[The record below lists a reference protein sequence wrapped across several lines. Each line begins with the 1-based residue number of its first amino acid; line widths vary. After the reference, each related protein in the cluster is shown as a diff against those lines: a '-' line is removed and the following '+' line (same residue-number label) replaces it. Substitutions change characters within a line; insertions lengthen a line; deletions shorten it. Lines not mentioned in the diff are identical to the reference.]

1 MSCGRRLRTRA
12 LVFDA
17 KLGHIANGGFPSGH
31 GESAVGCTHRRSP
44 VVHGTTLR
52 WHEATYWIALL
63 LSDAKRRQRLDSGQ
77 RRLERR
83 GRLEGRRDPHGRGAV
98 VCMVRLHGLVS
109 RQGGEEPPLFL
120 AVQLAERPPP
130 RPMEGPARHPDFE
143 HTLETPEGCL
153 RNSKFSFEAGIAV
166 RFTVHSP
173 GKGPSRVFLGM

>member
-17 KLGHIANGGFPSGH
+17 KLGHIANRGLPSGH

-143 HTLETPEGCL
+143 LNSKLPRCL

-173 GKGPSRVFLGM
+173 GKCPSRVFLGM

>member
-1 MSCGRRLRTRA
+1 
-12 LVFDA
+12 
-17 KLGHIANGGFPSGH
+17 
-31 GESAVGCTHRRSP
+31 
-44 VVHGTTLR
+44 
-52 WHEATYWIALL
+52 
-63 LSDAKRRQRLDSGQ
+63 
-77 RRLERR
+77 
-83 GRLEGRRDPHGRGAV
+83 
-98 VCMVRLHGLVS
+98 MVRLHGLVS

-143 HTLETPEGCL
+143 HTLETPDGRL